1 MIHYFSKTFCLF
13 FICILTTSL
22 SAQSGSYQ
30 PQKIS
35 PAALKSDFLS
45 LRDTLQKIHPG
56 MYRYNGKASLDKTL
70 DSCYNAISD
79 SMSLKDFYL
88 LVSFATAAIKDG
100 HTNCNL
106 PRDMTLSYISSV
118 NVFPAMVLFLN
129 NRAFIFCC
137 KQNNELAGAELLTIN
152 NIPLSE
158 IVKKL
163 FNYIPSDGSILSRKN
178 WEMAEKFHLLYS
190 FIYGPQS
197 SFDITYKTKA
207 NEIKSARLQADLIK
221 DIICARPFPKPA
233 RYLQLSYDEYNTA
246 ILTVRTFSNDI
257 LEKNGE
263 YFSRF
268 LDSAFTEIKEKKIS
282 RLLIDIRGNQG
293 GNDGNGALL
302 YSYLTQKSFMY
313 YARQETTNEIF
324 SEKGHPNLA
333 LQYPQKNNFDGK
345 AYFLIDGRSFS
356 ASAEF
361 AAIARSN
368 NRGLFIGEET
378 GGGYYGNTSGDEAI
392 VTLPNS
398 KITCRIPKVK
408 YTMAVREIPQKD
420 RGVIPDLPVY
430 PVIDDLIENKDR
442 QLEFALTFI
451 RQDK

>member
-1 MIHYFSKTFCLF
+1 M
-13 FICILTTSL
+13 

-35 PAALKSDFLS
+35 PAALKGDFLL

-56 MYRYNGKASLDKTL
+56 MYRYNSKASLDKTL
-70 DSCYNAISD
+70 DSCYNAIND
-79 SMSLKDFYL
+79 SMTLKDFFL
-88 LVSFATAAIKDG
+88 LLSFAVTAIKDG

-106 PRDMTLSYISSV
+106 PRDISADYMSRV
-118 NVFPAMVLFLN
+118 NVFPAMTVFIN
-129 NRAFIFCC
+129 NRAFIYCC
-137 KQNNELAGAELLTIN
+137 KQNNELAGTELLSIN
-152 NIPLSE
+152 HISLSK
-158 IVKKL
+158 IVHKL
-163 FNYIPSDGSILSRKN
+163 FDYIPSDGSILSRKN
-178 WEMAEKFHLLYS
+178 WELAEKFYLLYN
-190 FIYGPQS
+190 FVYGVKN
-197 SFDITYKTKA
+197 SFDITYKTKT
-207 NEIKSARLQADLIK
+207 NEIKTARLQADLIK
-221 DIICARPFPKPA
+221 NIICAKPFPKPA
-233 RYLQLSYDEYNTA
+233 RYLQLSYNEYNTA

-263 YFSRF
+263 NFSRF

-282 RLLIDIRGNQG
+282 RLLIDVRGNQG

-302 YSYLTQKSFMY
+302 YSYLTQKPFMY
-313 YARQETTNEIF
+313 YARQETTGEIF

-333 LQYPQKNNFDGK
+333 LQYPPKNNFNQK
-345 AYFLIDGRSFS
+345 AYFLADGRSFS

-361 AAIARSN
+361 AAIAKSN

-392 VTLPNS
+392 VTLPNT
-398 KITCRIPKVK
+398 KINCRIPKVK

-430 PVIDDLIENKDR
+430 PTIDDLIENKDS
-442 QLEFALTFI
+442 QLEFALTII
-451 RQDK
+451 RQDQ